1 MRTHLPTLVMMA
13 LAGYCS
19 QANVQERADAVR
31 ASRNV
36 GKEKGRG
43 AAAFLCRGWS
53 SRCSRPRDEV
63 GGANAQGGHLVSTD
77 PKPPCLH
84 SVSIVFRQK
93 GKWFRRETRLWSVVW
108 AQQS

>member
-1 MRTHLPTLVMMA
+1 LRGGGFIPLDATEAM
-13 LAGYCS
+13 
-19 QANVQERADAVR
+19 RADAMRV
-31 ASRNV
+31 SRNV

-53 SRCSRPRDEV
+53 SRCPRPRDEV

-77 PKPPCLH
+77 PKPFCLH

>member
-43 AAAFLCRGWS
+43 AASFLSRMVLTMFAPKGRG
-53 SRCSRPRDEV
+53 R
-63 GGANAQGGHLVSTD
+63 GANAQGGHL
-77 PKPPCLH
+77 
-84 SVSIVFRQK
+84 
-93 GKWFRRETRLWSVVW
+93 
-108 AQQS
+108 